1 MVTGVEIAGL
11 ALATFPIAVDGLRR
25 MVEGVETIKYWRR
38 YRVKLEEYACDLE
51 AGRVYYLDTLEE
63 LLMGIVVLHGE
74 DPNMNEVYDDVLIGP
89 TTRIYRFW
97 TDCAMH

>member
-1 MVTGVEIAGL
+1 
-11 ALATFPIAVDGLRR
+11 
-25 MVEGVETIKYWRR
+25 
-38 YRVKLEEYACDLE
+38 
-51 AGRVYYLDTLEE
+51 
-63 LLMGIVVLHGE
+63 LHGE